1 MICVIRAT
9 FNFLLISAQKLH
21 KLWRSFPRVQIH
33 CFAWVKTAI
42 LYSVNTQKS
51 LIYNIHE
58 YLCFLLSQRRHIS
71 RTVQTFIVCACPL
84 KEFIINTLY
93 QSSFSW
99 LILIL
104 INTLYGFVSTETL
117 IVR

>member
-1 MICVIRAT
+1 MICVICAT
-9 FNFLLISAQKLH
+9 FNFLLISAQKLP

-33 CFAWVKTAI
+33 CFPWVKRAI
-42 LYSVNTQKS
+42 LYSVNTQES
-51 LIYNIHE
+51 LSYNIHE

-71 RTVQTFIVCACPL
+71 RTVQRFMACTCPL
-84 KEFIINTLY
+84 KEFITNTLY

-104 INTLYGFVSTETL
+104 VNTLYGSVSTEDL